1 MFLIWEGAWFNHLSA
16 SKKRKR
22 DYNKNWVK
30 YTESVA
36 GMQIF
41 LPSIL
46 LLLGLPRWLSGKEFA
61 SHAGDAGDVDLIPA
75 LGRYP
80 GGGHGK
86 PLQYSCL
93 ENSMD
98 RGLEGLQLL
107 PKGRHKESDI
117 TEPQHTQNM
126 YFLKHP
132 GLILNFTQLDLTY

>member
-1 MFLIWEGAWFNHLSA
+1 MFLIWEGAWFNHLHP
-16 SKKRKR
+16 KKGRETTITIG
-22 DYNKNWVK
+22 Y
-30 YTESVA
+30 YTESVV

-41 LPSIL
+41 SPSIF

-61 SHAGDAGDVDLIPA
+61 SHAGDAGGVDWIPG

-98 RGLEGLQLL
+98 RGAWRGYSSSLG
-107 PKGRHKESDI
+107 ES
-117 TEPQHTQNM
+117 Q
-126 YFLKHP
+126 
-132 GLILNFTQLDLTY
+132 